1 MIRQNGSSAAFTLV
15 ELMVVVAMIA
25 VIVAAMTTSIAAAKQ
40 RAKIQKATSEVKI
53 VSQAILAYENFMQ
66 HGNDRFELPVM
77 NDQPADDSSLGFLLG
92 TAGESTESG
101 KIPALV
107 LAALSG
113 SGAML
118 DPWGN
123 PYLVKIQKSSGRVE
137 IKSANSTMRTG
148 FVVPNIYHMT
158 GEERK

>member
-1 MIRQNGSSAAFTLV
+1 MIRQNGSRAAFTLV

-25 VIVAAMTTSIAAAKQ
+25 VIIAAMTASIAAAKQ

-53 VSQAILAYENFMQ
+53 ISQAILAYENFMQ
-66 HGNDRFELPVM
+66 HGGDEFELPVM
-77 NDQPADDSSLGFLLG
+77 NDKQADSSSLGFLLG
-92 TAGESTESG
+92 MDGSTESG

-107 LAALSG
+107 LASLSG
-113 SGAML
+113 SEAML

-123 PYLVKIQKSSGRVE
+123 PYLVRIQKSSGSVE

-158 GEERK
+158 EEERK

>member
-1 MIRQNGSSAAFTLV
+1 MIRRNGSRAAFTLV
-15 ELMVVVAMIA
+15 VLMVVVAMIA
-25 VIVAAMTTSIAAAKQ
+25 IIIAAMTTSIAGAKE

-53 VSQAILAYENFMQ
+53 VSQAILAYENFNR
-66 HGNDRFELPVM
+66 GNDKFELPVL
-77 NDQPADDSSLGFLLG
+77 NDQPAASSSLGFLLG

-107 LAALSG
+107 LASLSG
-113 SGAML
+113 GGTML

-123 PYLVKIQKSSGRVE
+123 PYLVRIQKSAARVE

-148 FVVPNIYHMT
+148 FVVPNQYHLT
-158 GEERK
+158 EEERK